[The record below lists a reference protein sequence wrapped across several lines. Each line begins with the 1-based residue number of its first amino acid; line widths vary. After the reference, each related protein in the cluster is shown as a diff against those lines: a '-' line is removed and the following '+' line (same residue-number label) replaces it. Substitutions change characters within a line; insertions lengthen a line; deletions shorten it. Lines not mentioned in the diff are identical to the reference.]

1 MASNSNQSLKT
12 PGSEPADK
20 TDMGKVARVAG
31 GPVDEGKD
39 SKPKLP
45 AELNRLSK

>member
-1 MASNSNQSLKT
+1 MADSNQSLKT
-12 PGSEPADK
+12 PGSNPPDK
-20 TDMGKVARVAG
+20 TDMGKVARVAA
-31 GPVDEGKD
+31 GPVDDGKD